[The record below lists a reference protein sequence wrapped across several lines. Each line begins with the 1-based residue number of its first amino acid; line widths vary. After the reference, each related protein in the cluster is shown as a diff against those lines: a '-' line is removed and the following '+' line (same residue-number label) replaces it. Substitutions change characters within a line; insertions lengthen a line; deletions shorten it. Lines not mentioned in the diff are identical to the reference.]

1 MSGFVP
7 LIHSFLTSNL
17 AVPNY
22 PFVHFVGGAILYGL
36 GAAFYVARIPE
47 KYWSDTF
54 DIWVRVL
61 LYLDGLTKLTAG
73 C

>member
-7 LIHSFLTSNL
+7 LIHSFLSSNL

-22 PFVHFVGGAILYGL
+22 PFVHFVGGAILYGT
-36 GAAFYVARIPE
+36 GAAFYVVRVPE

-54 DIWVRVL
+54 DIWVGVL
-61 LYLDGLTKLTAG
+61 LNFGVLPS
-73 C
+73 